1 MHSDNNQNEHTSM
14 TRESHERKSESEE
27 SRSES
32 DTAQASKR
40 GRRKDLSPEKQSELQ
55 TRQRAIGQEL
65 RRMFDDVAREPVP
78 DDLLDLLKRIDDKR
92 ED

>member
-1 MHSDNNQNEHTSM
+1 MHRDHNQNEHISM
-14 TRESHERKSESEE
+14 TRESHERKVESDEL
-27 SRSES
+27 RSET
-32 DTAQASKR
+32 DTAQMSKR

-55 TRQRAIGQEL
+55 ARQRAIGQEL

-78 DDLLDLLKRIDDKR
+78 DDLLDLLKRIEDKR

>member
-1 MHSDNNQNEHTSM
+1 MHRDHNQNEHKSM
-14 TRESHERKSESEE
+14 TRESHERKPESEE
-27 SRSES
+27 ARSEP
-32 DTAQASKR
+32 DTAQPSKR

-55 TRQRAIGQEL
+55 ARQRAIGQEL

>member
-1 MHSDNNQNEHTSM
+1 MN
-14 TRESHERKSESEE
+14 RESHERKPESEE
-27 SRSES
+27 TRPDS
-32 DTAQASKR
+32 DTAPSPKR

-55 TRQRAIGQEL
+55 ARQRAIGQEL

>member
-1 MHSDNNQNEHTSM
+1 MA
-14 TRESHERKSESEE
+14 RESHERKPESDEA
-27 SRSES
+27 RSEP
-32 DTAQASKR
+32 DTAQPSKR
-40 GRRKDLSPEKQSELQ
+40 GRRKDLSPEKQAELQ
-55 TRQRAIGQEL
+55 ARQRAIGQEL

>member
-1 MHSDNNQNEHTSM
+1 MHRDHNQNEHISM
-14 TRESHERKSESEE
+14 TRESHERKAGPDEL
-27 SRSES
+27 RSET
-32 DTAQASKR
+32 DTAQMSKR

-55 TRQRAIGQEL
+55 ARQRAIGQEL